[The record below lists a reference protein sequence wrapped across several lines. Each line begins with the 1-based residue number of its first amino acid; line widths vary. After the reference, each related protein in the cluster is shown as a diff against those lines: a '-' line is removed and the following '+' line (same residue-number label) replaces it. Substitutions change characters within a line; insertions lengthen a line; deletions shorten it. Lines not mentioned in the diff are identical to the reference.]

1 MKLNG
6 KEVVQMSQHNPINL
20 GKHGLVKLSIPS
32 GWNMVINTFYYI
44 KLSEME
50 KDNKL
55 YITLSQDLMYIEK
68 KGRKVTLGIDVGWYP
83 DMDPDGCYRILVIR
97 NAEWEKPLEKYESR
111 DIDDIIIKVEEFLE
125 KYGETY
131 NYVKN

>member
-1 MKLNG
+1 
-6 KEVVQMSQHNPINL
+6 MSKHSPINL
-20 GKHGLVKLSIPS
+20 GNHSLVKLSIPS
-32 GWNMVINTFYYI
+32 GWNMVINIFYYI

-55 YITLSQDLMYIEK
+55 YITLDQDLMYIEK

-83 DMDPDGCYRILVIR
+83 DMDPNGCYRIQVIR
-97 NAEWEKPLEKYESR
+97 NNEWEEPLEKYESR

-131 NYVKN
+131 NYIKD

>member
-1 MKLNG
+1 MTKH
-6 KEVVQMSQHNPINL
+6 SPINL
-20 GKHGLVKLSIPS
+20 GKHSLVKLSIPS
-32 GWNMVINTFYYI
+32 GWNMVINIFYYI

-83 DMDPDGCYRILVIR
+83 EMDPDGCYRIEVIR
-97 NAEWEKPLEKYESR
+97 NDEWDKPLEKYESR

-125 KYGETY
+125 KYSVTY
-131 NYVKN
+131 A

>member
-1 MKLNG
+1 
-6 KEVVQMSQHNPINL
+6 MSQYSSINL
-20 GKHGLVKLSIPS
+20 GKHSLVKLSIPS
-32 GWNMVINTFYYI
+32 GWNMVINIFYYI

-83 DMDPDGCYRILVIR
+83 EMDPDGCYRIQVIR
-97 NAEWEKPLEKYESR
+97 NDEWEKPLEKFESR
-111 DIDDIIIKVEEFLE
+111 DIDQVINKVEEFLE

-131 NYVKN
+131 NYVEN

>member
-1 MKLNG
+1 MKLNR
-6 KEVVQMSQHNPINL
+6 KEVVQMTKHSPINL
-20 GKHGLVKLSIPS
+20 GKHNLVKLSIPS
-32 GWNMVINTFYYI
+32 GWNMVINIFYYI

-68 KGRKVTLGIDVGWYP
+68 KGRKVTFGVDVGWYP
-83 DMDPDGCYRILVIR
+83 EMDPDGCYRIHVIR
-97 NAEWEKPLEKYESR
+97 NDEWEKPLEKYESR

-125 KYGETY
+125 KYSVTY
-131 NYVKN
+131 A

>member
-1 MKLNG
+1 
-6 KEVVQMSQHNPINL
+6 MSQHNPINL